1 MQLVSL
7 WKAELPARIFIRNP
21 CVIMTIPTRP
31 QAELEKTYNA
41 AADHYDQPAV
51 SFWDRFGRRTVDRL
65 PLFTGMTVLDVCCGM
80 GASAIPAA
88 ERVGPTGQVIA
99 VDIAEKLLNKGSRR
113 ATEQGLTNIEFR
125 QADLEN
131 LPFPD
136 RAFDAV
142 LCVFG
147 IFFVSDLRGAI
158 RKLWQLVRPSGLL
171 AITIWGRGPFEP
183 ADGIFWEAVRRE
195 DPELFR
201 SINPWSKIFEPD
213 PLCALL
219 LECGV
224 SDPEAVAE
232 QGWHPLRA
240 PEDWWTIVLGSGYRS
255 TVEALLPANRE
266 RVRSAAIAGVRQAE
280 IRQIRTDV
288 VYGTARRAKLR
299 PAL

>member
-7 WKAELPARIFIRNP
+7 WKAELRSLIFIRNS
-21 CVIMTIPTRP
+21 CVIMAIPTRP
-31 QAELEKTYNA
+31 QAELAKTYNA

-65 PLFTGMTVLDVCCGM
+65 RLFPGMTVLDVCCGM

-99 VDIAEKLLNKGSRR
+99 IDIAEKLLNKGSRR

-147 IFFVSDLRGAI
+147 IFFVPDLHAAI

-171 AITIWGRGPFEP
+171 R
-183 ADGIFWEAVRRE
+183 DH
-195 DPELFR
+195 D
-201 SINPWSKIFEPD
+201 
-213 PLCALL
+213 
-219 LECGV
+219 
-224 SDPEAVAE
+224 
-232 QGWHPLRA
+232 
-240 PEDWWTIVLGSGYRS
+240 LGSGP
-255 TVEALLPANRE
+255 V
-266 RVRSAAIAGVRQAE
+266 
-280 IRQIRTDV
+280 
-288 VYGTARRAKLR
+288 
-299 PAL
+299 